1 MNHINSGE
9 SIPTLDN
16 ILNEMDDDEKE
27 SIRLS
32 ERRNAIK
39 PYIPP
44 PKNEINNYVK
54 VKESKRYFFSCC
66 RII

>member
-1 MNHINSGE
+1 M
-9 SIPTLDN
+9 DN
-16 ILNEMDDDEKE
+16 DEKE

-54 VKESKRYFFSCC
+54 VKESQRKFFCC
-66 RII
+66 YKFI

>member
-1 MNHINSGE
+1 MNHINSDE

-39 PYIPP
+39 PYIPS
-44 PKNEINNYVK
+44 PKNEINDCIK
-54 VKESKRYFFSCC
+54 VKESKRKFFCC
-66 RII
+66 FKFI

>member
-1 MNHINSGE
+1 MNYINSDE

-16 ILNEMDDDEKE
+16 ILNEMDKDEKE

-54 VKESKRYFFSCC
+54 VKESQRKFFCC
-66 RII
+66 YKFI